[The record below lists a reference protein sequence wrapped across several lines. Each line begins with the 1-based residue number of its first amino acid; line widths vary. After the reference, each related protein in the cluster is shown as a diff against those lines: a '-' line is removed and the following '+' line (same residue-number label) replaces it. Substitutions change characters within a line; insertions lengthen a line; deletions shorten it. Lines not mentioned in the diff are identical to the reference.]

1 MLYFLIRSRSNVTLI
16 GVHTRPDTAVEETN
30 SLVNVCKWA
39 KKELSCSKKIIVLGE
54 NLNAGRP
61 YFNRND
67 FANSPLRNAEKY
79 QWLIKDSEDT
89 TATSR

>member
-39 KKELSCSKKIIVLGE
+39 KKEFSSKKIIVLGD
-54 NLNAGRP
+54 LNAGRP